1 MARKLLILAAALLL
15 ALAGS
20 SALAKKGGVPAHG
33 KGNASKGH
41 YEDNSTDV
49 GISIQFGG
57 GPLVVQPQGRKAK
70 GGPPPWAPAHGYRAK
85 HKYRYW
91 PRNRVYYDTGRRL
104 WFWLSGSS
112 WRAGATLPLG
122 MNLGG
127 GYVSLEM
134 GTSKP
139 YRYDKA
145 VRTAYPPGI
154 AKKR

>member
-20 SALAKKGGVPAHG
+20 SALAKKGGIPAHG
-33 KGNASKGH
+33 RGQAAQAQGG
-41 YEDNSTDV
+41 DDV
-49 GISIQFGG
+49 SVSVQFGG
-57 GPLVVQPQGRKAK
+57 GPIVVEPQGRKTK

-85 HKYRYW
+85 HQYRYW

-112 WRAGATLPLG
+112 WRAGISLPVGL
-122 MNLGG
+122 NLGG

-154 AKKR
+154 AKKQ